1 MLPCGRLAAPLA
13 PPLPLGRRRRTLS
26 AASLAHPCLRP
37 PQVEDLVPLIQD
49 PLVELRGLKLRGCA
63 LDDDTAHLLS
73 RSLSFNTTLNTLDL
87 RDNGITGKR
96 SVLLV

>member
-13 PPLPLGRRRRTLS
+13 PTLPLCRR
-26 AASLAHPCLRP
+26 ASTARCCLPRSSVP
-37 PQVEDLVPLIQD
+37 APLQVEDLVPLIQD

-73 RSLSFNTTLNTLDL
+73 RSLSFNTTLCTLDL